1 MIISG
6 SHELYKTNNLI
17 CDKVTLVNSA
27 FPIRFFHISPH
38 HYEKDK
44 SVVEKAVEVMKDK
57 KISEE
62 KKTVAKEKVSMA
74 VDKPK
79 KSFMESIRK
88 TAKYYKDG
96 FVLFFKEIRISSA
109 YIWKIIKGENL
120 TRREL
125 KQVCN
130 VSILDHKYFNRN
142 G

>member
-1 MIISG
+1 
-6 SHELYKTNNLI
+6 
-17 CDKVTLVNSA
+17 
-27 FPIRFFHISPH
+27 
-38 HYEKDK
+38 
-44 SVVEKAVEVMKDK
+44 MKDK